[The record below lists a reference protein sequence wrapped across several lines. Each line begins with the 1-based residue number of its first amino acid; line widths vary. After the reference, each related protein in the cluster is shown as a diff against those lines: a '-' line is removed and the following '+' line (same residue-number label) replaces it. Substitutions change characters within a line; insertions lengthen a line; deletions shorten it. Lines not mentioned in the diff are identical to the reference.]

1 MGKLYIFEIMRN
13 QGTASKGPSELK
25 RRIITAAIMIPL
37 VAAMVWFDQPI
48 PWFTLLAAG
57 WGAGAVHEFY
67 GIVKHSR
74 GLSPLTY
81 FGMLWV
87 VLFIVSHYL
96 DQIPNP
102 VNLNPRYL
110 LLTIAII
117 VPLIIL
123 LWRRGKDNA
132 FANWAWTVAGI
143 LYIGWLLSFYVELR
157 SLTDGRGWV
166 FLAILTTFASDTS
179 AYFTGR
185 AIGRHKLAPYISP
198 KKTWE
203 GAAGGV
209 LGAIVASVVLSFLLS
224 LPLLWWGAIVA
235 GILISVIGQLGDLVK
250 SLFKRNMAIKDSG
263 NVLPGHGGLIDRMDS
278 LAFAGVLVYYFVVF
292 AGVA

>member
-1 MGKLYIFEIMRN
+1 MEKLYIFEIMRN
-13 QGTASKGPSELK
+13 QGTASKGRSELK
-25 RRIITAAIMIPL
+25 RRIITSAIMIPI

-87 VLFIVSHYL
+87 VLFIVSHYF

-102 VNLNPRYL
+102 VNLDPRYL

-117 VPLIIL
+117 LPLVIL
-123 LWRRGKDNA
+123 LWRRGKENA

-157 SLTDGRGWV
+157 SLADGRGWV
-166 FLAILTTFASDTS
+166 FLAILTTFASDTG

-203 GAAGGV
+203 GVVGGV

-224 LPLLWWGAIVA
+224 LPLLWWGAIIA

-292 AGVA
+292 VGVS